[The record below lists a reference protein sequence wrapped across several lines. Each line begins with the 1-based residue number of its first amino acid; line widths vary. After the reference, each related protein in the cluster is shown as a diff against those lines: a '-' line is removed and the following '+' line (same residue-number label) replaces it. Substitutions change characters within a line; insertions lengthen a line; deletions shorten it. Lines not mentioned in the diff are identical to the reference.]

1 MYPPH
6 PPLDPSLSVLDF
18 VNCKFVVVAV
28 SCQLENIWSCQKYI
42 VVKSSKLQFKLC
54 TCMLENKQNCSVE
67 AAIELRMSVPKTYL
81 ALQNIFNEK
90 IKNVV
95 YFSKIAFDT

>member
-1 MYPPH
+1 
-6 PPLDPSLSVLDF
+6 
-18 VNCKFVVVAV
+18 
-28 SCQLENIWSCQKYI
+28 
-42 VVKSSKLQFKLC
+42 
-54 TCMLENKQNCSVE
+54 MLGNKQNCSVE

-95 YFSKIAFDT
+95 YFSKMAFDT